1 MTLYCT
7 PTTHPTSE
15 ASSSELL
22 WVAECHDPFA
32 PFEKFGAT
40 ARTDS
45 YNSDI
50 FPANFVSGTQNRPD
64 SSVIYPKVR
73 HTNHAELDAARP
85 KGREAEQKTEVAE
98 QPLI

>member
-40 ARTDS
+40 TRTDS
-45 YNSDI
+45 YYSDI
-50 FPANFVSGTQNRPD
+50 FPPILYLALKIV
-64 SSVIYPKVR
+64 
-73 HTNHAELDAARP
+73 
-85 KGREAEQKTEVAE
+85 
-98 QPLI
+98 LIPQ